1 MNRIV
6 TTYADAWR
14 PTTRRLAVAYD
25 AALVLG
31 GSLIVALGAQI
42 AVRLPF
48 SPVPITLQTLA
59 VLMVGALLGSRRG
72 ALSLLAYL
80 AQGLAGLPVFA
91 GGASGLAYAVGPT
104 GGYLLGFVA
113 AAYLTG
119 RLTEGRVHRGFAALL
134 STGLAMAAGNLAI
147 YACGLPWLALYVG
160 RQAVALGAA
169 PFLVGDA
176 LKIVICSRWVA
187 SAHAETNR

>member
-91 GGASGLAYAVGPT
+91 GGASGLAHAVGPT
-104 GGYLLGFVA
+104 GGYLIGFV
-113 AAYLTG
+113 
-119 RLTEGRVHRGFAALL
+119 VHRYLLDMIEREELAALPNGW
-134 STGLAMAAGNLAI
+134 TTA
-147 YACGLPWLALYVG
+147 
-160 RQAVALGAA
+160 
-169 PFLVGDA
+169 
-176 LKIVICSRWVA
+176 
-187 SAHAETNR
+187 